1 MLLGNAEG
9 DINVTDLKN
18 NTVKYESVYKQ
29 YEYYQMMNDSTY
41 EGMNTDA
48 IRLSSSK
55 AWVSMRT
62 TDLIQGFFNIVF
74 YLHAALQQ
82 CSASRNSY
90 VGKITVCRELQPRK
104 ALSEIS
110 TSEVGKIRLVRAV
123 FSK

>member
-48 IRLSSSK
+48 IRLSYSK
-55 AWVSMRT
+55 AWASMRT
-62 TDLIQGFFNIVF
+62 TDLIQGFFQYRFLSTCSSTTVF
-74 YLHAALQQ
+74 
-82 CSASRNSY
+82 C
-90 VGKITVCRELQPRK
+90 
-104 ALSEIS
+104 LSNFLR
-110 TSEVGKIRLVRAV
+110 GQNHCL
-123 FSK
+123 